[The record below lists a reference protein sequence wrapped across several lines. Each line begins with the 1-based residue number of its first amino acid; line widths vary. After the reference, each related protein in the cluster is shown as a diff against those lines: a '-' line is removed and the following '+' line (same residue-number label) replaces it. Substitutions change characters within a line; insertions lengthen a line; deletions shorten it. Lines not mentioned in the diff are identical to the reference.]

1 MNKLVVLVDSN
12 NLLYRMFHTQPERVV
27 KGQRVESLAS
37 SASAISRLATSTKL
51 GKPDLV
57 VSVFDPPGRTFRND
71 IDEGYKADRK
81 GMPEELKSQEEGL
94 KLALTAMGV
103 PCFAKPGFEADDTI
117 GMLADHFCQNG
128 WKVLISS
135 NDKDI
140 LQLVS
145 EDILVLNP
153 STQKIM
159 DTAAVAEKLGVA
171 PAMIPDFLALK
182 GDSADQI
189 IGVQGVADKT
199 AAKLLNQYGT
209 LTNLINNAAAV
220 GGVIGKRL
228 AVFEEQAKIN
238 VQLSTI
244 KRDPAL
250 LTADEIKS
258 LTSITGSLDGCKK
271 IKASYGIDV
280 SPIYTSSAV
289 TTPPLVSESVNVRK
303 TKEKAEDDQLSLF

>member
-1 MNKLVVLVDSN
+1 MKKLVVLVDSN
-12 NLLYRMFHTQPERVV
+12 NLLYRMFHTQPERVA

-37 SASAISRLATSTKL
+37 SVSAVSRLADSTKL

-103 PCFAKPGFEADDTI
+103 PCFVKPGFEADDTI
-117 GMLADHFCQNG
+117 GMLAVHYCQNG

-135 NDKDI
+135 NDKDM

-159 DTAAVAEKLGVA
+159 DTAAVTEKLGVA

-189 IGVQGVADKT
+189 IGVQGVAAVSYT
-199 AAKLLNQYGT
+199 HLT
-209 LTNLINNAAAV
+209 LP
-220 GGVIGKRL
+220 
-228 AVFEEQAKIN
+228 
-238 VQLSTI
+238 TI
-244 KRDPAL
+244 
-250 LTADEIKS
+250 
-258 LTSITGSLDGCKK
+258 C
-271 IKASYGIDV
+271 
-280 SPIYTSSAV
+280 
-289 TTPPLVSESVNVRK
+289 SV
-303 TKEKAEDDQLSLF
+303 